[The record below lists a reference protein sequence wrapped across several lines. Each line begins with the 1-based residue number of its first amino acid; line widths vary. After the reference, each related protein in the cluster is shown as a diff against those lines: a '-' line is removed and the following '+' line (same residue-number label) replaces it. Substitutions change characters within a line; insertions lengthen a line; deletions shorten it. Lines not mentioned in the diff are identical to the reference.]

1 MCLEWHVVVHST
13 LVFLVGTNTGG
24 RGLHVHALDLREIVF
39 RPLCLEE
46 LNWEETGTGGT
57 GSGLLGDGRC
67 LEISATLVLCSDIH
81 VCCSDSVDASTEVRD
96 DLRVRVL
103 RRDTGLL

>member
-1 MCLEWHVVVHST
+1 M
-13 LVFLVGTNTGG
+13 GTG
-24 RGLHVHALDLREIVF
+24 RAQAGS
-39 RPLCLEE
+39 
-46 LNWEETGTGGT
+46 WEDRGTGGT
-57 GSGLLGDGRC
+57 GSGLLGDERC
-67 LEISATLVLCSDIH
+67 RGNSATLVLYSDIH